1 MASEAARG
9 REAANGREAAVR
21 EAREREA
28 STPHR
33 RLQRGGGLGEGEAA
47 RASAAAPAPAS
58 RFFF

>member
-28 STPHR
+28 STPYR